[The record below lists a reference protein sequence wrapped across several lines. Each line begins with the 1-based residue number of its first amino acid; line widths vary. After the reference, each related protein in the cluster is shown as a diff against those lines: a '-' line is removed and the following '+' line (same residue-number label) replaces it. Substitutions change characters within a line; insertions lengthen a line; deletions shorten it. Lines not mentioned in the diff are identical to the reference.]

1 MFSEQKVAI
10 ITGASQGI
18 GAGAVQAYRKL
29 GYAVVANSRHITS
42 SADPG
47 VLTVP
52 GDIAD
57 PETGARLVDR
67 AVERFGQVD
76 ALGPRTPGGSGRHV
90 NTDPGVASEF

>member
-1 MFSEQKVAI
+1 VSSEQTVMSSGQKVAI

-29 GYAVVANSRHITS
+29 GYAVIANSRHITS
-42 SADPG
+42 SPDPA

-57 PETGARLVDR
+57 PQTR
-67 AVERFGQVD
+67 A
-76 ALGPRTPGGSGRHV
+76 PGGSGPRAFR
-90 NTDPGVASEF
+90 PGGHAG